1 MCATPSNHAR
11 MSTTPPA
18 RIRADL
24 LLVSRGLIA
33 TRAKARE
40 AIEAGL
46 VHSGE
51 RQINK
56 PAELLDP
63 DCPLKA
69 QLAYHWVS
77 RAGIKLVAALDAF
90 NVDVTDR
97 QCLDIGSSTGGFTQ
111 VLLARGAAHVIAVDV
126 GRDQLDESLRQDE
139 RITSLEGQDARD
151 LTADDLG
158 EPAPDLVV
166 MDVSFIGL
174 EKILPSLLEALPPSV
189 ELVALVKPQFQAG
202 PKRVGKRGIVE
213 AATALIISEEVRVEI
228 QGMGGLDVIAM
239 IESPIAGGDGNREFL
254 LHAKRVEQA

>member
-1 MCATPSNHAR
+1 MN
-11 MSTTPPA
+11 TPPA
-18 RIRADL
+18 RIRADI

-51 RQINK
+51 RLINK

-77 RAGIKLVAALDAF
+77 RAGLKLVAALDAF
-90 NVDVTDR
+90 GVDVTDR
-97 QCLDIGSSTGGFTQ
+97 QCLDIGASTGGFTQ
-111 VLLARGAAHVIAVDV
+111 VLLARGAAHVVAVDV
-126 GRDQLDESLRQDE
+126 GRDQLDDSLRDHPQ
-139 RITSLEGQDARD
+139 ITSLEGQDARH

-174 EKILPSLLEALPPSV
+174 EKILPSLLEALPQEV

-213 AATALIISEEVRVEI
+213 AATALIIAEEVRVDL
-228 QGMGGLDVIAM
+228 QGMGGLDVLTM
-239 IESPIAGGDGNREFL
+239 MESPIAGGDGNREFL
-254 LHAKRVEQA
+254 LHAKRSAEKHLS

>member
-1 MCATPSNHAR
+1 MT
-11 MSTTPPA
+11 TTPPA
-18 RIRADL
+18 RIRADI

-46 VHSGE
+46 VHSGA
-51 RQINK
+51 RQITK

-77 RAGIKLVAALDAF
+77 RAGLKLVAALDAF
-90 NVDVTDR
+90 GVDVTDR
-97 QCLDIGSSTGGFTQ
+97 QCLDIGASTGGFTQ

-126 GRDQLDESLRQDE
+126 GRDQLDEGLRHDD

-151 LTADDLG
+151 LTAEDMG
-158 EPAPDLVV
+158 EPAPELVV
-166 MDVSFIGL
+166 MDVSFIGI
-174 EKILPSLLEALPPSV
+174 EKILPNLLEALPKEI

-213 AATALIISEEVRVEI
+213 AATALVIADEVRVELH
-228 QGMGGLDVIAM
+228 GLGGLEVLSM

-254 LHAKRVEQA
+254 LHAKRSG

>member
-1 MCATPSNHAR
+1 MT
-11 MSTTPPA
+11 TTPPV
-18 RIRADL
+18 RIRADI

-56 PAELLDP
+56 PAELLDA

-77 RAGIKLVAALDAF
+77 RAGVKLVAALDAF
-90 NVDVTDR
+90 GVDVTDR
-97 QCLDIGSSTGGFTQ
+97 QCLDIGASTGGFTQ

-126 GRDQLDESLRQDE
+126 GRDQLDESLRQDD

-151 LTADDLG
+151 LTPDDLG

-174 EKILPSLLEALPPSV
+174 EKILPSLLEALPQEV

-213 AATALIISEEVRVEI
+213 AGTALIISEEVRVEL
-228 QGMGGLDVIAM
+228 QGMGGLDVISM

-254 LHAKRVEQA
+254 LHAKRVG